1 MQPFPSSSP
10 FSPSSPSSPFSS
22 SFFPPKAVPVFLPR
36 CLDLPVVLLAILK
49 AGGACLPVDPK
60 YPPERIHYMLG
71 DAKAKVVITCQALRD
86 KLPSSGAS
94 GADGA
99 DGAVGGKEG
108 KEWTWRVV
116 VVGSGDGDSSLIQN
130 GSTENP
136 AIMTTSADMFY
147 IIYTSGSTG
156 KPKGVVLDHLGMV
169 NLITWRFEGK
179 DALTSGCNVMY
190 NAGLA
195 FDASPFEL
203 FPALCKVRRSDRGEK
218 RHPYCVL
225 CTVCCVVGVVGVLY

>member
-1 MQPFPSSSP
+1 
-10 FSPSSPSSPFSS
+10 
-22 SFFPPKAVPVFLPR
+22 
-36 CLDLPVVLLAILK
+36 
-49 AGGACLPVDPK
+49 
-60 YPPERIHYMLG
+60 MLG

-225 CTVCCVVGVVGVLY
+225 CNVCCVVGVVGVLY

>member
-1 MQPFPSSSP
+1 MSCAVCGVWCVVCTNTNANVPFFLFFLSSP
-10 FSPSSPSSPFSS
+10 H
-22 SFFPPKAVPVFLPR
+22 KAVPVFLPR

-60 YPPERIHYMLG
+60 YPPERIQYMLG
-71 DAKAKVVITCQALRD
+71 DAKAKVVITCKALRD
-86 KLPSSGAS
+86 KLPAS
-94 GADGA
+94 GAAG
-99 DGAVGGKEG
+99 G

-116 VVGSGDGDSSLIQN
+116 VVGSGEGDSSLIQN
-130 GSTENP
+130 GSMENP
-136 AIMTTSADMFY
+136 AMMTTSADMFY

-179 DALTSGCNVMY
+179 DALTSGCSVMY

-203 FPALCKVRRSDRGEK
+203 FPALCKVRRRRRRGE
-218 RHPYCVL
+218 RDIRTVCVL
-225 CTVCCVVGVVGVLY
+225 CAI